1 MIVGRIA
8 NEEEEISM
16 LFQLVSSLTETGE
29 KDVAAHAPV
38 IVSRLIQSP
47 STYHPIKSHGLKYA
61 QFTLILC
68 IVFLLLLSLCGHLI
82 NAGFE
87 MI

>member
-16 LFQLVSSLTETGE
+16 LFQLLSSVTETGE

-38 IVSRLIQSP
+38 IVSKLVDAIAKHIASNQEPWS
-47 STYHPIKSHGLKYA
+47 
-61 QFTLILC
+61 Q
-68 IVFLLLLSLCGHLI
+68 
-82 NAGFE
+82 
-87 MI
+87 